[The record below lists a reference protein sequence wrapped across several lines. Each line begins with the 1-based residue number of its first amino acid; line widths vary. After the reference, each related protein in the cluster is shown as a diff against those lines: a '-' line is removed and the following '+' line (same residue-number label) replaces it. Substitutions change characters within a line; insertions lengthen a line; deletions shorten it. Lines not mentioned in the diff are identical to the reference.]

1 MPKYTISV
9 WYANKYVCRLYNGRE
24 CQTNE
29 SASDCDLLSQL
40 SPMSVG
46 VVNVFRSHAK
56 RTTCSI
62 WLKYIATYKGFFRML
77 HCFLKF
83 AHGRLIL
90 SYIYCILLWICYH
103 CTLILKEPRLQI
115 WVCQVK
121 QKIFELCI
129 FKLLNIQIFL
139 CVNDWFWSYRFA
151 YTIKQFK

>member
-1 MPKYTISV
+1 MVQSKVVKTSLTALKLVLTVVLYGIINSV
-9 WYANKYVCRLYNGRE
+9 LNCLNIQFQFVMRVITCLSPTQRRE

-29 SASDCDLLSQL
+29 SASDCDLLCQL

-56 RTTCSI
+56 RTRCSI

-90 SYIYCILLWICYH
+90 SYVLL
-103 CTLILKEPRLQI
+103 L
-115 WVCQVK
+115 
-121 QKIFELCI
+121 
-129 FKLLNIQIFL
+129 
-139 CVNDWFWSYRFA
+139 
-151 YTIKQFK
+151 